1 VIFYLLHTEGDLH
14 MTIPIAER
22 MSRIG
27 TETAFA
33 VSLEASQLAK
43 QGKKIYP
50 FHLGDMNIITPPEV
64 MEAAIEAMKKG
75 KTGYSPTA
83 GIPELREAL
92 AKEVAA
98 ARRLNLTADNVSI
111 QPGGKPTIGKF
122 IMVAMNPGD
131 KVLYPNPG
139 YPIYESQVEF
149 HGGVGVPYGY
159 KEGRDGFILDLET
172 IRKGI
177 GAGAK
182 ILIYNNYQNPTGA
195 SSPKEEMEELARL
208 AVQNDLFVLS
218 DEAYFDIRYSG
229 EPMSIASLPGMAE
242 RTVIL
247 YTFSKKFAM
256 TGWRLGAA
264 VGPAKFIE
272 HISKINVNDESCSN
286 HFIQYG
292 ALAGL
297 QGNQAGPESIIATLK
312 KRRDLMV
319 EKLNAIPGIKCFKP
333 EATFYLFPN
342 VTGALQRQG
351 VKDIEKFR
359 QHCLQETG
367 VSFCTRRHFGRPLPG
382 EEEQYVRFAYSGID
396 VPQIQEG
403 LDKFS
408 KFLT

>member
-1 VIFYLLHTEGDLH
+1 
-14 MTIPIAER
+14 MAQPIAER

-33 VSLEASQLAK
+33 VSLEASQLAR

-50 FHLGDMNIITPPEV
+50 FHLGDMNIITPTNV
-64 MEAAIEAMKKG
+64 MDAAVEAMKKG

-83 GIPELREAL
+83 GIHELREAL
-92 AKEVAA
+92 AKDISAS
-98 ARRLNLTADNVSI
+98 RKLNLTADHISI

-139 YPIYESQVEF
+139 YPIYESQIEF
-149 HGGVGVPYGY
+149 HGGVGMPYGY
-159 KEGRDGFILDLET
+159 QEGKDGFILDLKA
-172 IRKGI
+172 IRKDMQ
-177 GAGAK
+177 AGAK

-208 AVQNDLFVLS
+208 AVKNDLSVLS

-264 VGPAKFIE
+264 VGPVKFIE

-297 QGNQAGPESIIATLK
+297 QGSNAGPDSIIATLK
-312 KRRDLMV
+312 ERRDVLV
-319 EKLNAIPGIKCFKP
+319 ERLNAIPGIKCFKP

-342 VTGALQRQG
+342 VTGAMQRKG
-351 VKDIEKFR
+351 VKDVEEFR
-359 QHCLQETG
+359 KLCLHETG

-382 EEEQYVRFAYSGID
+382 ETQQYVRFAYSGID
-396 VPQIQEG
+396 VSQINEG
-403 LDKFS
+403 MAKVAE
-408 KFLT
+408 FLT

>member
-1 VIFYLLHTEGDLH
+1 MTEGDLP
-14 MTIPIAER
+14 MTIPIAQR

-33 VSLEASQLAK
+33 VSLEASQLARK
-43 QGKKIYP
+43 GKKIYP
-50 FHLGDMNIITPPEV
+50 FHLGDMNILTPAEV
-64 MEAAIEAMKKG
+64 MDAAVEAMKKG

-92 AKEVAA
+92 AKSISAT
-98 ARRLNLTADNVSI
+98 RKLNLTADHVSI

-122 IMVAMNPGD
+122 IMVAMNSGD

-139 YPIYESQVEF
+139 YPIYESQIEF
-149 HGGVGVPYGY
+149 HGGVGLPYGY
-159 KEGRDGFILDLET
+159 KEGRDGFILDMDA
-172 IRKGI
+172 IRSGI
-177 GAGAK
+177 RAGGK

-208 AVQNDLFVLS
+208 AVKNDLFVLS
-218 DEAYFDIRYSG
+218 DEAYFDIRYGGVS
-229 EPMSIASLPGMAE
+229 MSIASLPGMAE

-264 VGPAKFIE
+264 VGPVKFIE
-272 HISKINVNDESCSN
+272 YVSKINVNDESCSN

-297 QGNQAGPESIIATLK
+297 QGSNAGPNFILATLK
-312 KRRDLMV
+312 ERRDVLV
-319 EKLNAIPGIKCFKP
+319 ELLNAIPGIRCFKP

-342 VTGALQRQG
+342 VTGPMRRKG
-351 VKDIEKFR
+351 VADVEEFR
-359 QHCLQETG
+359 KLCLHETG

-382 EEEQYVRFAYSGID
+382 ETEQYIRFAYSGID
-396 VPQIQEG
+396 VLQIKEG
-403 LDKFS
+403 LAKLAE
-408 KFLT
+408 FLA

>member
-1 VIFYLLHTEGDLH
+1 
-14 MTIPIAER
+14 MTIPIAQR

-33 VSLEASQLAK
+33 VSLEASQLAQK
-43 QGKKIYP
+43 GMKIYP
-50 FHLGDMNIITPPEV
+50 FHLGDMNLITPSNV

-75 KTGYSPTA
+75 KTGYCPTA
-83 GIPELREAL
+83 GIPDLREAVAKDVGEQRNLKL
-92 AKEVAA
+92 A
-98 ARRLNLTADNVSI
+98 ADNVSI

-122 IMVAMNPGD
+122 IMASMNPGA

-139 YPIYESQVEF
+139 YPIYESQIEF
-149 HGGVGVPYGY
+149 HGGAGVPYGY
-159 KEGRDGFILDLET
+159 KEARDGFVLDMEA
-172 IRKGI
+172 IRKGVQ
-177 GAGAK
+177 AGAK

-195 SSPKEEMEELARL
+195 SSPPEEMEELASL
-208 AVQNDLFVLS
+208 AVKNDLFVLS
-218 DEAYFDIRYSG
+218 DEAYFEIRYSG
-229 EPMSIASLPGMAE
+229 KPMSIASFPGMAD

-297 QGNQAGPESIIATLK
+297 RGSNEGPLGILAVLK
-312 KRRDLMV
+312 ERRDVLV
-319 EKLNAIPGIKCFKP
+319 DLLNAIPGVRCFKP

-342 VTGALQRQG
+342 VTGAMKRKK
-351 VKDIEKFR
+351 VSDVEDFR
-359 QHCLQETG
+359 KLVLQETG
-367 VSFCTRRHFGRPLPG
+367 VSFCTRKHFGRPLPG
-382 EEEQYVRFAYSGID
+382 ETEQYIRFAYSGID
-396 VPQIQEG
+396 VPLIKEG
-403 LDKFS
+403 MKKLAE
-408 KFLT
+408 FLA

>member
-1 VIFYLLHTEGDLH
+1 
-14 MTIPIAER
+14 MAIPIAER

-33 VSLEASQLAK
+33 VSLEASQLAR

-50 FHLGDMNIITPPEV
+50 FHLGDMNIITPTNV
-64 MEAAIEAMKKG
+64 MDAAVEAMKKG

-92 AKEVAA
+92 AKDISAS
-98 ARRLNLTADNVSI
+98 RKLNLTADHISI

-139 YPIYESQVEF
+139 YPIYESQIEF
-149 HGGVGVPYGY
+149 HGGVGMPYGY
-159 KEGRDGFILDLET
+159 KEGKDGFILDLEA
-172 IRKGI
+172 IRKGMQ
-177 GAGAK
+177 AGAK

-195 SSPKEEMEELARL
+195 SSSKGEMEELARL
-208 AVQNDLFVLS
+208 AVKNDLFVLS

-229 EPMSIASLPGMAE
+229 EPMSIASLPGMGE

-264 VGPAKFIE
+264 VGPVKFIE

-297 QGNQAGPESIIATLK
+297 QGSNAGPNFIIATLK
-312 KRRDLMV
+312 ERRDVLV
-319 EKLNAIPGIKCFKP
+319 ERLNAIPGIKCFKP

-342 VTGALQRQG
+342 VTGAMQRKG
-351 VKDIEKFR
+351 VKDVEEFR
-359 QHCLQETG
+359 KLCLHETG

-382 EEEQYVRFAYSGID
+382 ETQQYVRFAYSGIG
-396 VPQIQEG
+396 VSQINEG
-403 LDKFS
+403 MAKLAE
-408 KFLT
+408 FLT

>member
-1 VIFYLLHTEGDLH
+1 
-14 MTIPIAER
+14 MAIPIAER

-33 VSLEASQLAK
+33 VSLEASQLAR

-50 FHLGDMNIITPPEV
+50 FHLGDMNIITPTNV
-64 MEAAIEAMKKG
+64 MDAAVEAMKKG

-92 AKEVAA
+92 AKDISAS
-98 ARRLNLTADNVSI
+98 RKLNLTADHVSI

-139 YPIYESQVEF
+139 YPIYESQIEF
-149 HGGVGVPYGY
+149 HGGVGMPYGY
-159 KEGRDGFILDLET
+159 QEGKDGFILDLKA
-172 IRKGI
+172 IRKDMQ
-177 GAGAK
+177 AGAK

-208 AVQNDLFVLS
+208 AVKNDLSVLS

-264 VGPAKFIE
+264 VGPVKFIE

-297 QGNQAGPESIIATLK
+297 QGSNAGPDSIIATLK
-312 KRRDLMV
+312 ERRDVLV
-319 EKLNAIPGIKCFKP
+319 ERLNAIPGIKCFKP

-342 VTGALQRQG
+342 VTGAMQRKG
-351 VKDIEKFR
+351 VKDVEEFR
-359 QHCLQETG
+359 KLCLHETG

-382 EEEQYVRFAYSGID
+382 ETQQYVRFAYSGID
-396 VPQIQEG
+396 VSQINEG
-403 LDKFS
+403 MAKVAE
-408 KFLT
+408 FLT

>member
-1 VIFYLLHTEGDLH
+1 
-14 MTIPIAER
+14 MTVPIAER

-33 VSLEASQLAK
+33 VSLEASQLAR

-50 FHLGDMNIITPPEV
+50 FHLGDMNIITPSNV
-64 MEAAIEAMKKG
+64 MDAAIEAMKKG

-92 AKEVAA
+92 AKDVAA
-98 ARRLNLTADNVSI
+98 SRKLDLTADNVSI

-139 YPIYESQVEF
+139 YPIYESQIDF
-149 HGGVGVPYGY
+149 HGGVEVPYGY
-159 KEGRDGFILDLET
+159 KEGSNGFVLDMEA
-172 IRKGI
+172 IRKGMR
-177 GAGAK
+177 AGAK

-208 AVQNDLFVLS
+208 AVKNDLFVLS

-247 YTFSKKFAM
+247 YTFSKRFAM

-264 VGPAKFIE
+264 IGPAKFIE
-272 HISKINVNDESCSN
+272 QISKINVNDESCSN

-297 QGNQAGPESIIATLK
+297 QGSNEGPERIVATLK
-312 KRRDLMV
+312 ERRDALV
-319 EKLNAIPGIKCFKP
+319 ERLNAIPGIKCFKP

-342 VTGALQRQG
+342 VTGAMQRKG
-351 VKDIEKFR
+351 VKDVEEFR
-359 QHCLQETG
+359 KLCLHETG

-382 EEEQYVRFAYSGID
+382 EKEQYVRFAYSGID
-396 VPQIQEG
+396 LPQIKEG
-403 LDKFS
+403 LTKLAE
-408 KFLT
+408 FLR

>member
-1 VIFYLLHTEGDLH
+1 
-14 MTIPIAER
+14 MNIPIADR

-33 VSLEASQLAK
+33 VSLEANQLAR

-50 FHLGDMNIITPPEV
+50 FHLGDMNILTPSVV
-64 MEAAIEAMKKG
+64 MDAAVEAMKKG

-92 AKEVAA
+92 AKDVGA
-98 ARRLNLTADNVSI
+98 ARRLSFTVDNVSI

-122 IMVAMNPGD
+122 IMVVMNPGD

-139 YPIYESQVEF
+139 YPIYESQIEF
-149 HGGVGVPYGY
+149 HGGVGLPYGY
-159 KEGRDGFILDLET
+159 QEGRGGFILDLEA

-177 GAGAK
+177 RAGAK

-195 SSPKEEMEELARL
+195 SSPKEEMEELTSL
-208 AVQNDLFVLS
+208 AVKNDLFVLS

-229 EPMSIASLPGMAE
+229 EPRSIASFPGMAE

-264 VGPAKFIE
+264 IGPVKVIE
-272 HISKINVNDESCSN
+272 NISKINVNDESCSN

-297 QGNQAGPESIIATLK
+297 KSSTEGPVSIIATLK
-312 KRRDLMV
+312 ARRDVLV

-342 VTGALQRQG
+342 VTGAMQRKG
-351 VKDIEKFR
+351 IKDVEEFR
-359 QHCLQETG
+359 KVCLHETG

-382 EEEQYVRFAYSGID
+382 ETEQYVRFAYSGID
-396 VPQIQEG
+396 LAQINEG
-403 LDKFS
+403 MAKWAE
-408 KFLT
+408 FLT

>member
-1 VIFYLLHTEGDLH
+1 
-14 MTIPIAER
+14 MTMPIAER

-33 VSLEASQLAK
+33 VSLEASQLAR

-50 FHLGDMNIITPPEV
+50 FHLGDMNIITPMNV
-64 MEAAIEAMKKG
+64 MDAAIEAMKKG

-92 AKEVAA
+92 AKDISTS
-98 ARRLNLTADNVSI
+98 RKLNLTADHVSI

-149 HGGVGVPYGY
+149 HGGVGMPYGY
-159 KEGRDGFILDLET
+159 QEGKDGFILDLKA

-177 GAGAK
+177 QAGAK

-195 SSPKEEMEELARL
+195 SSPKEEMGELARL
-208 AVQNDLFVLS
+208 AVKNDLFVLS

-229 EPMSIASLPGMAE
+229 EPMSIATLPGMAE

-264 VGPAKFIE
+264 VGPVKFIE

-297 QGNQAGPESIIATLK
+297 RGSNAGPDSIIATLK
-312 KRRDLMV
+312 ERRDVLV
-319 EKLNAIPGIKCFKP
+319 ERLNAIPGIKCFKP

-342 VTGALQRQG
+342 VTGAMQRKG
-351 VKDIEKFR
+351 VKDVEEFR
-359 QHCLQETG
+359 KLCLHETG
-367 VSFCTRRHFGRPLPG
+367 VSFCTRRHFGRPLP
-382 EEEQYVRFAYSGID
+382 EETQQYVRFAYSGID
-396 VPQIQEG
+396 MSQINEG
-403 LDKFS
+403 MAKLAE
-408 KFLT
+408 FLT

>member
-1 VIFYLLHTEGDLH
+1 MD
-14 MTIPIAER
+14 IPIAER

-33 VSLEASQLAK
+33 VSLEASQLALK
-43 QGKKIYP
+43 GLKIYP
-50 FHLGDMNIITPPEV
+50 FHLGDMNIITPSNV

-75 KTGYSPTA
+75 KTGYCPTA
-83 GIPELREAL
+83 GIPDLREAV
-92 AKEVAA
+92 AKDVGEQ
-98 ARRLNLTADNVSI
+98 RRLKLTADNVSI

-122 IMVAMNPGD
+122 IMTAMNPGD

-139 YPIYESQVEF
+139 YPIYESQIEF
-149 HGGVGVPYGY
+149 HRGAGLPYGY
-159 KEGRDGFILDLET
+159 KEARDGFILDMDA
-172 IRKGI
+172 IHKGVK
-177 GAGAK
+177 AGAK

-195 SSPKEEMEELARL
+195 SSPPEEMEELAAL
-208 AVQNDLFVLS
+208 ALKNDLFVLS

-229 EPMSIASLPGMAE
+229 KPMSIASFPGMAE

-272 HISKINVNDESCSN
+272 YISKINVNDESCSN

-297 QGNQAGPESIIATLK
+297 QGSNEGPLGILSVLK
-312 KRRDLMV
+312 ERRDVLV
-319 EKLNAIPGIKCFKP
+319 DLLNAIPGIRCFKP

-342 VTGALQRQG
+342 VTGTMKRKGIADVEEFRKLILQ
-351 VKDIEKFR
+351 K
-359 QHCLQETG
+359 TG
-367 VSFCTRRHFGRPLPG
+367 VSFCTRKHFGRPLPG
-382 EEEQYVRFAYSGID
+382 ETEQYIRFAYSGID
-396 VPQIQEG
+396 VPMIREG
-403 LDKFS
+403 MKKLAE
-408 KFLT
+408 FLA

>member
-1 VIFYLLHTEGDLH
+1 
-14 MTIPIAER
+14 MTVPIAER

-33 VSLEASQLAK
+33 VSLEASQLAR

-50 FHLGDMNIITPPEV
+50 FHLGDMNIITPSNV
-64 MEAAIEAMKKG
+64 MDAAIEAMKKG

-92 AKEVAA
+92 AKDVAA
-98 ARRLNLTADNVSI
+98 SRKLNLTADNVSI

-139 YPIYESQVEF
+139 YPIYESQIDF
-149 HGGVGVPYGY
+149 HGGVEVPYGY
-159 KEGRDGFILDLET
+159 KEGSDGFVLDMEA
-172 IRKGI
+172 IRKGMR
-177 GAGAK
+177 AGAK

-208 AVQNDLFVLS
+208 AVKNDLLVLS

-229 EPMSIASLPGMAE
+229 ESMSIASLPGMAE

-247 YTFSKKFAM
+247 YTFSKRFAM

-264 VGPAKFIE
+264 IGPAKFIE
-272 HISKINVNDESCSN
+272 HISKINVNHESCSN

-297 QGNQAGPESIIATLK
+297 QGSNEGPERIVATLK
-312 KRRDLMV
+312 ERRDVLV
-319 EKLNAIPGIKCFKP
+319 ERLNAIPGIKCFKP

-342 VTGALQRQG
+342 VTGAMQRKG
-351 VKDIEKFR
+351 VKDVEEFR
-359 QHCLQETG
+359 KLCLHETG

-382 EEEQYVRFAYSGID
+382 EREQYVRFAYSGID
-396 VPQIQEG
+396 LPQIKEG
-403 LDKFS
+403 LTKLAE
-408 KFLT
+408 FLG

>member
-1 VIFYLLHTEGDLH
+1 
-14 MTIPIAER
+14 MTMPIAQR

-33 VSLEASQLAK
+33 VSLEAGNLAR

-50 FHLGDMNIITPPEV
+50 FHLGDMNLKTPAEV
-64 MEAAIEAMKKG
+64 MEAAITAMKQG
-75 KTGYSPTA
+75 KTGYCPTA

-92 AKEVAA
+92 AEDVSRSHGMPLSAE
-98 ARRLNLTADNVSI
+98 NVSI
-111 QPGGKPTIGKF
+111 QPGGKPAIGKF
-122 IMVAMNPGD
+122 ILAGMNPGD

-139 YPIYESQVEF
+139 YPIYESQIEF
-149 HGGVGVPYGY
+149 HGGTGIPYGY
-159 KEGRDGFILDLET
+159 KEAEDHFILDLEA

-177 GAGAK
+177 GGGAR

-208 AVQNDLFVLS
+208 AVRHDLLVLA
-218 DEAYFDIRYSG
+218 DEAYFDIRYDG
-229 EPMSIASLPGMAE
+229 EPLSIAAFPGMAE

-264 VGPAKFIE
+264 VGPVRFIE
-272 HISKINVNDESCSN
+272 NISKINVNDESCSN

-297 QGNQAGPESIIATLK
+297 RGSGEDPRKILSVLK
-312 KRRDLMV
+312 ERRDLLV
-319 EKLNAIPGIKCFKP
+319 GRLNRIPGIRCFRP

-342 VTGALQRQG
+342 VTGAMKRNG
-351 VKDIEKFR
+351 VEDVEDFR
-359 QHCLQETG
+359 RLVLQETG

-382 EEEQYVRFAYSGID
+382 ETQQYIRFAYSGIEAD
-396 VPQIQEG
+396 QIGEG
-403 LDKFS
+403 MDKLE
-408 KFLT
+408 KFIK

>member
-1 VIFYLLHTEGDLH
+1 

-33 VSLEASQLAK
+33 VSLEAGQLAR
-43 QGKKIYP
+43 QGMKIYP
-50 FHLGDMNIITPPEV
+50 FHLGDMNLLTPAEV
-64 MEAAIEAMKKG
+64 MDAAIEAMKKG

-83 GIPELREAL
+83 GIPELREAV
-92 AKEVAA
+92 AKDVGA
-98 ARRLNLTADNVSI
+98 ARKLHYTAENVSI

-139 YPIYESQVEF
+139 YPIYESQIEF
-149 HGGVGVPYGY
+149 QGGVGTPYGY
-159 KEGRDGFILDLET
+159 KEGSDGFILDMDA
-172 IRKGI
+172 IRRGI
-177 GAGAK
+177 RAGAK
-182 ILIYNNYQNPTGA
+182 ILIYNNDQNPTGA
-195 SSPKEEMEELARL
+195 SSPKEEMEELAGL
-208 AVQNDLFVLS
+208 ALKNDLLVLS
-218 DEAYFDIRYSG
+218 DEAYFDIRYRGVS
-229 EPMSIASLPGMAE
+229 MSIASLPGMAE

-264 VGPAKFIE
+264 VGPVKFIE
-272 HISKINVNDESCSN
+272 YVSKINVNDESCSN

-297 QGNQAGPESIIATLK
+297 RGSNAGPGFILATLK
-312 KRRDLMV
+312 ERRDVLV
-319 EKLNAIPGIKCFKP
+319 ELLNAIPGVKCFKP

-342 VTGALQRQG
+342 VTAAMQRKG
-351 VKDIEKFR
+351 VAEVEEFR
-359 QHCLQETG
+359 KLCLHEIG

-382 EEEQYVRFAYSGID
+382 ETEQYVRFAYSGID
-396 VPQIQEG
+396 VPQIKEG
-403 LDKFS
+403 LGKLA
-408 KFLT
+408 KFLA

>member
-1 VIFYLLHTEGDLH
+1 

-33 VSLEASQLAK
+33 VSQEANQLVR

-50 FHLGDMNIITPPEV
+50 FHLGDMNIRTPANV
-64 MEAAIEAMKKG
+64 MDAAIEAMKQG
-75 KTGYSPTA
+75 KTGYAPTA
-83 GIPELREAL
+83 GILELREAL
-92 AKEVAA
+92 AKNVSES
-98 ARRLNLTADNVSI
+98 RRIKLTADNIAI

-122 IMVAMNPGD
+122 IMVAMNPGTR
-131 KVLYPNPG
+131 VLYPNPG
-139 YPIYESQVEF
+139 YPIYESQIEF
-149 HGGVGVPYGY
+149 HGGIAVPYGY
-159 KEGRDGFILDLET
+159 KEGKTGFILDMEA

-177 GAGAK
+177 RDGAK
-182 ILIYNNYQNPTGA
+182 IILYNNYQNPTGA
-195 SSPKEEMEELARL
+195 SSPKEEMEELAKL
-208 AVQNDLFVLS
+208 AVKNDLWVLS

-272 HISKINVNDESCSN
+272 YVSKINVNDESCAN

-297 QGNQAGPESIIATLK
+297 QGGDEGPKGILAVLRE
-312 KRRDLMV
+312 RRDVLV
-319 EKLNAIPGIKCFKP
+319 DRLNAIAGIRCFKP

-342 VTGALQRQG
+342 VTGAMRR
-351 VKDIEKFR
+351 VEAKDVEDFR
-359 QHCLQETG
+359 KLCLKETG

-382 EEEQYVRFAYSGID
+382 ETEQYIRLAYSGID
-396 VPQIQEG
+396 VSLIEEG
-403 LDKFS
+403 MKKLKE
-408 KFLT
+408 FLS